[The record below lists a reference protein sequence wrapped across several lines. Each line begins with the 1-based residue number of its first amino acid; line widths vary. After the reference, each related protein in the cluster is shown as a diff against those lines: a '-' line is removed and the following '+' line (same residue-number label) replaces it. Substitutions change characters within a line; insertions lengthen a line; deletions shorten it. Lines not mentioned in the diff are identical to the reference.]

1 MVHVFQ
7 KIINKSIQ
15 IIPFIILF
23 YLWFFLLG
31 NFLSPSGSPNM
42 LSHLNQN
49 LLSLFIFVF
58 TQIFLYIFFKIY
70 KYKYIVIGY
79 VLICFNISCLYV
91 NFLAQ
96 IYIHIFYFYFIS
108 IILYINIF

>member
-1 MVHVFQ
+1 MLKTPKQLFESLKIKGIQNGAYFQ

-70 KYKYIVIGY
+70 KYKYIVMGY
-79 VLICFNISCLYV
+79 VLILVVYM
-91 NFLAQ
+91 L
-96 IYIHIFYFYFIS
+96 IF
-108 IILYINIF
+108 